1 MSLTSADTYYV
12 KALSTFSFDMENSIE
27 SLNYALGCDPDHAP
41 SNCLMGRIYME
52 YIKNYEKAEEYFG
65 YAIASDPKYPDT
77 YEAFSQV
84 LIWKGDI
91 RHALRLINFGFKLPG
106 IDRAIL
112 YSRRAQIYEI
122 QGQPK
127 LAIKAIKT
135 ALEHSYNTGYM
146 WHFEME
152 LERVKKKAKQLKKRK
167 KK

>member
-12 KALSTFSFDMENSIE
+12 KALSTYHCNMERSIE
-27 SLNYALGCDPDHAP
+27 SLQYALGCDPDHAP

-52 YIKNYEKAEEYFG
+52 YIKNYDKAEEYFG

-91 RHALRLINFGFKLPG
+91 RHAQRLINFSFKLPG
-106 IDRAIL
+106 VDKAIL
-112 YSRRAQIYEI
+112 HSRRAQIYEI
-122 QGQPK
+122 QGQAK
-127 LAIKAIKT
+127 LAIKAMKS
-135 ALEHSYNTGYM
+135 ALEHSYNAGYT
-146 WHFEME
+146 WHFESE
-152 LERVKKKAKQLKKRK
+152 LARVKKKAKQLKKQK